1 MQRLYIHIIFVLVLS
16 STLITSQGK
25 SILTWNPLLH
35 YDSSYHINT
44 NNHNMLASPLSR
56 QNTRRKLSSKSSK
69 SKSSKSSKN
78 EIHIVDISEGKVG
91 AYSVYIPKEEM
102 SKSGKSSKDVEYI
115 YIETRNIKNSTG
127 TNSTNSTNST
137 TSNAIRSASQEIV
150 SLNVRS
156 SGSKIWIGA
165 AIAGPI
171 ISALFC

>member
-1 MQRLYIHIIFVLVLS
+1 VLVLS

-44 NNHNMLASPLSR
+44 NNHNMLASPLLR

-102 SKSGKSSKDVEYI
+102 SKSGKSSKSSKDVEYI

-127 TNSTNSTNST
+127 TNSTNST

>member
-1 MQRLYIHIIFVLVLS
+1 MKLLYIHIIFVLVLS

-91 AYSVYIPKEEM
+91 AYSVYS

-127 TNSTNSTNST
+127 TNSTNST
-137 TSNAIRSASQEIV
+137 TSDAIRSASQEIV